1 MPRRFL
7 PVLLF
12 IFVLIAADKKDQ
24 TPDPP
29 LSRDEKTILEL
40 TNKARVDN
48 KLPPLTLN
56 AVLTKVARA
65 HSANMAKK
73 GEMNHVL
80 DGKRPADRIKEAGY
94 DYSWCGENIAMGE
107 NVSVQQIF
115 DEWMKSQGHRENI
128 LKKQYQEIGIG
139 IARADDGKVY
149 YSQEFGAPLDR

>member
-1 MPRRFL
+1 MSRRCL

-12 IFVLIAADKKDQ
+12 AIVLVAAEEKNQPK
-24 TPDPP
+24 PP
-29 LSRDEKTILEL
+29 LTADEKTIFDL
-40 TNKARVDN
+40 TNKARADN

-56 AVLTKVARA
+56 VVLTKVARA

-80 DGKRPADRIKEAGY
+80 DGKKPAERIKDAGY
-94 DYSWCGENIAMGE
+94 DYSWAGENIAMGE
-107 NVSVQQIF
+107 NVSVQKIF

-128 LKKQYQEIGIG
+128 LRKEYRELGVG

-149 YSQEFGAPLDR
+149 YSQEFGTPLER